1 LNLFDGFNSKNGA
14 NYNYVTNGFV
24 HCLVQIQQRYWSKS
38 QRGVCSSFVLAPKHI
53 YSENCMKA
61 WKQVGVSLAVV
72 GAGVCLWALNTSDGR
87 NILAKAGILSAE
99 KPAAE
104 TAAKAPG
111 NGGAQGQGGGNGQ
124 GRQGGG
130 GNATLVSIAPVKTGT
145 INDRMNAIGNGEA
158 IQSVVVTPQASGL
171 ISEILVASGQKVKKG
186 DVLARLDDDEQVIE
200 REKAQVSLKSAVEKS
215 TSYSNLKSVS
225 RLDVLDAQI
234 AEEAAKLALSTAEL
248 NFKRRDIVAPIEGIA
263 GIVAINI
270 GDNATTQTSIVSLDD
285 RSQILV
291 NFWAPERFTTAIK
304 VGMPVEATSISRPGE
319 TFKGKVE
326 AIDNRVDEASR
337 TIRVR
342 AVFNNTND
350 DLRAGMSF
358 SVTMRFTGE
367 NYPSVDPLAVQW
379 DAEGSYVWRVVDNK
393 SHKVRV
399 QIVQR
404 NPDSVLVQAQLAEGD
419 PLVTEGLQRVR
430 EGGTVR
436 TNNQPRAPEVASQ

>member
-1 LNLFDGFNSKNGA
+1 
-14 NYNYVTNGFV
+14 
-24 HCLVQIQQRYWSKS
+24 
-38 QRGVCSSFVLAPKHI
+38 
-53 YSENCMKA
+53 MKA

-87 NILAKAGILSAE
+87 NLLAKAGILSAE

-111 NGGAQGQGGGNGQ
+111 NGGAQGHSGGNGQ

-186 DVLARLDDDEQVIE
+186 DVLARLDDDEQLIE

-342 AVFNNTND
+342 AVFNNAND

-358 SVTMRFTGE
+358 SVSMRFAGD

-393 SHKVRV
+393 STKVRV

-430 EGGTVR
+430 EGGAVR